1 MTNLQDHQSPKILL
15 TGHTGQVGSEL
26 LPLFKEMGTVWAPDR
41 KNFDLSEPETLR
53 EKIQHFQ
60 PALIV
65 NPAAYTSVDAA
76 ETDENQAYQ
85 INQFAPRIL
94 AEEAQRLNIPLIHF
108 STDYVFDGEKKGA
121 YSEIDKTN
129 PINIY
134 GLSKRS
140 GEHEIQNIHDK
151 HLIIRTAWVYHKNY
165 GRNFYQTMRKLFKTK
180 NEINVVDDEIGNPT
194 SAPFLAKQVYNIISQ
209 LDLNNDRENRWG
221 VYHLV
226 EDNAMSRYQFAKKI
240 LSEMKTE
247 GDKFNCQ
254 INSISSC
261 DYNHIAN
268 RPLNTVLN
276 TEKINQ
282 FFSLNG

>member
-1 MTNLQDHQSPKILL
+1 VTNVQDYQSPKILL

-26 LPLFKEMGTVWAPDR
+26 LPLLKEMGTVWAPDR
-41 KNFDLSEPETLR
+41 KNFDLSEPEMLR

-85 INQFAPRIL
+85 INEFAPRIL

-129 PINIY
+129 PVNIY
-134 GLSKRS
+134 GLSKRG
-140 GEHEIQNIHDK
+140 GEQEIQNIHDK
-151 HLIIRTAWVYHKNY
+151 HLIIRTAWVYHKNH
-165 GRNFYQTMRKLFKTK
+165 GRNFYRTMCKLLKTK

-194 SAPFLAKQVYNIISQ
+194 SAPFLAKKVYNIISQ
-209 LDLNNDRENRWG
+209 LDLNDDREDRWG
-221 VYHLV
+221 MYHLV
-226 EDNAMSRYQFAKKI
+226 ENNVMSRYQFAKKI
-240 LSEMKTE
+240 LSEIKTE
-247 GDKFNCQ
+247 GDKLDCQ

-261 DYNHIAN
+261 DYNHLAN
-268 RPLNTVLN
+268 RPLNSVLN
-276 TEKINQ
+276 TEKINH